1 MANCKFFIL
10 FVIFGL
16 LPASL
21 AYGKNLGTI
30 GMTYPI
36 VEPDLVE
43 EVKASI
49 DYEKLAKVMEEN
61 RQNYKAKDIYALP
74 AAGRDRTFF
83 VDMTYTLDH
92 DILGENGEIMY
103 QRGLTWNPLDYVS
116 LPGGLVVI
124 NSEDARQVE
133 WFVKSP
139 YNKNRQQKLLITA
152 GFAAPLIKQL
162 NRPVFYLT
170 KTIADRLQLAAV
182 PCVITQNGKKM
193 MVQEI
198 KIDGSIYQ

>member
-1 MANCKFFIL
+1 MDNCKFFIFIL
-10 FVIFGL
+10 IFGL

-43 EVKASI
+43 EIKAGI
-49 DYEKLAKVMEEN
+49 DYEKPAKVMAEH
-61 RQNYKAKDIYALP
+61 RRNYQAKDIYALP
-74 AAGRDRTFF
+74 AVKRDRTFF

-92 DILGENGEIMY
+92 DITNENGEIMY
-103 QRGLTWNPLDYVS
+103 PRGLTWNPLDYVS
-116 LPGGLVVI
+116 LPEGLVVI
-124 NSEDARQVE
+124 NSEDAKQVE
-133 WFVKSP
+133 WFEKSP
-139 YNKNRQQKLLITA
+139 YNKNRQIKLLISA
-152 GFAAPLIKQL
+152 GFAAPLMKQL
-162 NRPVFYLT
+162 DRPVFYLT
-170 KTIADRLQLAAV
+170 KTIADRLQLAAA

-198 KIDGSIYQ
+198 RIDD